1 MKSFVKRL
9 IAITLLLGAVIGWPI
24 EGVNVK
30 PIVKRA
36 VPLLSGCVK
45 KSTKVAE
52 EQVNKSTQVVEG
64 AVNKAVQNNS
74 RGIVRTG
81 YFGTKNA
88 IRSNAQTTALPQ
100 MTVCSKCY
108 GTGRVKGNDGYVYS
122 CSYCKGT
129 GRIVTKSH

>member
-36 VPLLSGCVK
+36 APLISGCVK

-74 RGIVRTG
+74 RGIRG
-81 YFGTKNA
+81 GLSEQDIF
-88 IRSNAQTTALPQ
+88 AQKMQFVAMRKQQL
-100 MTVCSKCY
+100 C
-108 GTGRVKGNDGYVYS
+108 R
-122 CSYCKGT
+122 
-129 GRIVTKSH
+129 R